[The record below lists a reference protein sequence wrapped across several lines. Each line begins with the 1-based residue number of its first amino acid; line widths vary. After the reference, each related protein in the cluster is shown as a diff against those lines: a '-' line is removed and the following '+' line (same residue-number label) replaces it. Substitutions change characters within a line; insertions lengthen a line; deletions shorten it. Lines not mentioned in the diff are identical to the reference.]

1 MLDKLTAAVLAA
13 VNARTDGSY
22 QVLEEGELLS
32 ALPTRL
38 GTDPT
43 GLSNALRYLS
53 ERGYIDVKYSDK
65 GTYCI
70 CSLPKGRSYEETSGA
85 ERRSDKKSFRNRL
98 LLTFLG
104 SMLGAFAGGLL
115 AGLLII
121 FTLV

>member
-22 QVLEEGELLS
+22 KVLEEGDILS
-32 ALPTRL
+32 ALPDRF

-53 ERGYIDVKYSDK
+53 ERGYIDIKYSDK
-65 GTYCI
+65 GTYCV

-85 ERRSDKKSFRNRL
+85 ERRSDKKSFRGRL
-98 LLTFLG
+98 LLTFFG
-104 SMLGAFAGGLL
+104 SMLCAFVGGVL
-115 AGLLII
+115 AGLLIF
-121 FTLV
+121 FTLA

>member
-22 QVLEEGELLS
+22 KVLEEGDILS
-32 ALPTRL
+32 ALPDRF

-53 ERGYIDVKYSDK
+53 ERGYIDIKYSDK
-65 GTYCI
+65 GTYCV

-85 ERRSDKKSFRNRL
+85 ERRSDKKSFRGRL
-98 LLTFLG
+98 LLTFFG
-104 SMLGAFAGGLL
+104 SMLGAFVGGVL
-115 AGLLII
+115 AGMLIF
-121 FTLV
+121 FTLA